1 MSTDRKILVTGAA
14 GQVGREVVRQLHAQG
29 APVRAGVRSSP
40 PSAVPGGVETVPVDL
55 TRPATLEAAL
65 DGVGKVFLYAVPGG
79 TETFV
84 HAAREAGVEQVV
96 LLSSHT
102 VVAGFP
108 EQQAITAMHVE
119 AEEAVRASGIPYTF
133 LRPANFA
140 TNILMWGWPESIRAD
155 GAIRFPYPES
165 HSDAIHEADVAAVA
179 AVALTQP
186 GHEGREYFVSG
197 PESITQRRQLEALS
211 RVLDRPLEF
220 VELSEEKAR
229 AELADII
236 PEWVRDSVVGY
247 WARSD
252 GRPTELSGEVERLTG
267 RPPRTFEEWATD
279 HAADFRE

>member
-14 GQVGREVVRQLHAQG
+14 GQVGREVVKQLRAQG

-40 PSAVPGGVETVPVDL
+40 PSAVPAGVETVPVDL

-84 HAAREAGVEQVV
+84 RAAREAGVEQVV

-119 AEEAVRASGIPYTF
+119 AEEAVKASGIPYTF

-140 TNILMWGWPESIRAD
+140 TNILMWGWPESIRTQ

-179 AVALTQP
+179 AVALTQQ
-186 GHEGREYFVSG
+186 GHEGRAYFVSG

-211 RVLDRPLEF
+211 RVLGRPLEF

-229 AELADII
+229 AELADLI

-252 GRPTELSGEVERLTG
+252 GRPTELSDEVERLTG
-267 RPPRTFEEWATD
+267 RPPRTFEEWAAD